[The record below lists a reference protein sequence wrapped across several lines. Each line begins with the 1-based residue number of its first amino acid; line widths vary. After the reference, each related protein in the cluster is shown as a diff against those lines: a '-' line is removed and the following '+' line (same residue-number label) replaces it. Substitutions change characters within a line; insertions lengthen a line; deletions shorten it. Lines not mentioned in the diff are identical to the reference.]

1 MLKRVADWMEKVSV
15 AAFAVGIFQRQAFLG
30 LTMAVMALAISL
42 LFNKKNG
49 GIGS

>member
-30 LTMAVMALAISL
+30 LTMAIMALAISL
-42 LFNKKNG
+42 LLTKKME
-49 GIGS
+49 GSS